1 MRRLRQLLQALN
13 RQLLEFRLALNT
25 LDWAAELERHRQACI
40 SHAQTRK
47 VLQAR
52 LAQLDQEASLQ
63 ALGVRQ

>member
-25 LDWAAELERHRQACI
+25 LDQAAEQERHRQACN
-40 SHAQTRK
+40 AYAETGKQ
-47 VLQAR
+47 LQAR
-52 LAQLDQEASLQ
+52 LAQLDQQASLQ

>member
-25 LDWAAELERHRQACI
+25 LDQAAEEERHRQACNAY
-40 SHAQTRK
+40 AQTGQK
-47 VLQAR
+47 LQAR